1 MGASNISGYLF
12 DLETICHE
20 ARKISPDIY
29 IVSDAV
35 QHMPYGVL
43 DVKGLELDAYTFAPY
58 KAFGIRGCGY
68 GWVSDRVAKMEHLSR
83 Q

>member
-43 DVKGLELDAYTFAPY
+43 DVKGLELDACTFAPY